1 MILPGE
7 TAVTSEQPQLASPPV
22 DGSEEGPPAAAKP
35 GPRLVIRGRE
45 IPVVLPRRG
54 DPRLRVSAVI
64 LTVQVLGQTVLGF
77 KLSIAQILVSI
88 GLCAVVEIVVTL
100 YRQHT
105 LVWPASGL
113 LTGNGVA
120 FILRASGTRHGDWWS
135 LHGIQYFVLAAA
147 LSLLSKYLI
156 RPGGR
161 HLFNPSNFGVVWT
174 LLVIGPKYVF
184 PQYLWWGRLT
194 STPVLLAFAVILAG
208 GVWVLRPVRMTP
220 MALAFL
226 ATFVPLVALLAA
238 SGRSFAA
245 IWHSGPVSG
254 ASYWAT
260 ICLSP
265 ELLIF
270 VFFMMSDPQTAPKFR
285 SGRMIYGAATAVL
298 AAALLAF
305 QPTEF
310 GIKLSILSSLT
321 VLCAL
326 VPLVEAAVAWWG
338 RRHSPATGPLAA
350 PAARP
355 RPLRQRLVAAALS
368 PAVVAAA
375 IIAVAAPADTA
386 ALARNKQLI
395 NIERGLTG
403 SKNPQ

>member
-1 MILPGE
+1 M
-7 TAVTSEQPQLASPPV
+7 
-22 DGSEEGPPAAAKP
+22 
-35 GPRLVIRGRE
+35 
-45 IPVVLPRRG
+45 VLPSRG

-77 KLSIAQILVSI
+77 KVSIAQILVSI
-88 GLCAVVEIVVTL
+88 LLCAAIDALVTL
-100 YRQHT
+100 KRRHM

-120 FILRASGTRHGDWWS
+120 LILRASGTRHGDWWS
-135 LHGIQYFVLAAA
+135 LRGIQYFVLAAT
-147 LSLLSKYLI
+147 LSLLSKHLI

-174 LLVIGPKYVF
+174 LLVIGPARVF
-184 PQYLWWGRLT
+184 PQYLWWGSLR
-194 STPVLLAFAVILAG
+194 STPVLLALAVILLG
-208 GVWVLRPVRMTP
+208 GVWVLRPVRMGP

-226 ATFVPLVALLAA
+226 ATFWPLIALFAA

-245 IWHSGPVSG
+245 VWHSGPIAG
-254 ASYWAT
+254 FPYWRL

-270 VFFMMSDPQTAPKFR
+270 VFFMMSDPQTAPKNPTAR
-285 SGRMIYGAATAVL
+285 VVYGVATAL
-298 AAALLAF
+298 IAAGLLVF

-310 GIKLSILSSLT
+310 GVKLAVLTSLT
-321 VLCAL
+321 VACAL
-326 VPLVEAAVAWWG
+326 VPALERTTRSAKSSNLAAATPPTGSRPRG
-338 RRHSPATGPLAA
+338 RRLAA
-350 PAARP
+350 AI
-355 RPLRQRLVAAALS
+355 LS

-375 IIAVAAPADTA
+375 IVATAAPADTA
-386 ALARNKQLI
+386 ILARNKQLI